1 MDYNVIVSLCHY
13 SIALLNVVIVK
24 TPMAPSGLRVTS
36 VTHDNI
42 SLAWDASQS
51 KVVHY
56 IIVMRETSKKK
67 FRKVAKV
74 DGSELTCSLTTGF
87 EQNQDYIFRVY
98 AENEV
103 IEISRLLHTDCS

>member
-1 MDYNVIVSLCHY
+1 M
-13 SIALLNVVIVK
+13 K
-24 TPMAPSGLRVTS
+24 TPTAPSGLRVTS

-51 KVVHY
+51 KVVSY
-56 IIVMRETSKKK
+56 SIFMREVGKKK

-87 EQNQDYIFRVY
+87 EQNQDYVFRVY

-103 IEISRLLHTDCS
+103 IIIYGVLYKLHIGICF

>member
-1 MDYNVIVSLCHY
+1 MQVIS
-13 SIALLNVVIVK
+13 SKLLLFVAVVK
-24 TPMAPSGLRVTS
+24 TPMAPSGLRVTD
-36 VTHDNI
+36 VTHDKI

-56 IIVMRETSKKK
+56 IIVMREVSKKK
-67 FRKVAKV
+67 FKKVAKV

-87 EQNQDYIFRVY
+87 EHNQEYLFRVY

-103 IEISRLLHTDCS
+103 IKI